1 MSSTLR
7 KAAIADLIRMVTRSR
22 LLDRMPRPK
31 VKTPAVCVPICPSIA
46 INLNGRVFVAW
57 VVIALLYYFIAEL
70 GTTTT
75 IGKGLMGLKVITISG
90 RPLGAPPVLLR
101 TLGRIVDVLP
111 VFYLAGWIAM
121 HGSRRPP
128 ERIGDR
134 IAGTTVVPADTA

>member
-1 MSSTLR
+1 
-7 KAAIADLIRMVTRSR
+7 
-22 LLDRMPRPK
+22 MPRPK
-31 VKTPAVCVPICPSIA
+31 VKTPAVCVPMCPSIA
-46 INLNGRVFVAW
+46 IHSSTSSAAAHLKGRVFVAW

-90 RPLGAPPVLLR
+90 RPLGARPVLLR

-111 VFYLAGWIAM
+111 VFYLAGWIAK

-128 ERIGDR
+128 QRIGDR